1 VRSFPARIK
10 IARVKLLRLAVAL
23 ALAAFAL
30 AVVGCGGG
38 EEEEPAQE
46 EQQVAEPIKV
56 GLVTDIG
63 GLNDRSFNALAY
75 QGFKRGQ
82 EELGIEGRVLESKSD
97 ADYIPHLES
106 LAQEDYDLV
115 IGVGFLIT
123 EAIGEAAQAYPETN
137 FAIVDVPIELVP
149 GKPKNVRGLIFKEQQ
164 GGYLAGYLAALAQSA
179 AAMPRMNP
187 EANVVSTVGGQKIPP
202 VDRYIAGFQAGAKA
216 ANPNVTTLNDYSQDF
231 VAQDKCKEIALEH
244 IARGADVVMH
254 VAGGCGLG
262 ALDAAKEKGVWGVGA
277 DADQSFLGEHIIAS
291 ALKKVDVSVFSVI
304 EDVHHDRFE
313 GGQNSVFDVSNG
325 GVGIGGISA
334 QVPKDIVDK
343 VRAVEKRMAAGELAD
358 IPTTV
363 K

>member
-1 VRSFPARIK
+1 VRLVRLA
-10 IARVKLLRLAVAL
+10 IALAVAVL
-23 ALAAFAL
+23 LVAAA
-30 AVVGCGGG
+30 GCGGG
-38 EEEEPAQE
+38 EEEEAQPAQQE
-46 EQQVAEPIKV
+46 EQTAEPIKV

-75 QGFKRGQ
+75 QGFKRAQ
-82 EELGIEGRVLESKSD
+82 QELGVEGRVLESKSD

-106 LAQEDYDLV
+106 LAQEEYDLV

-123 EAIGEAAQAYPETN
+123 EAIGKAAQAYPETN

-149 GKPKNVRGLIFKEQQ
+149 GRPKNVRGLIFKEQQ
-164 GGYLAGYLAALAQSA
+164 GGYLAGYLAALVQA
-179 AAMPRMNP
+179 AGEMPRMNP

-244 IARGADVVMH
+244 IARGADVIMH

-277 DADQSFLGEHIIAS
+277 DANQSFLGGHIIAS

-304 EDVHHDRFE
+304 EAVHHDRFE
-313 GGQNSVFDVSNG
+313 GGQNSVFDIANG
-325 GVGIGGISA
+325 GVGIGGIHSA
-334 QVPKDIVDK
+334 VPREIVDEVK
-343 VRAVEKRMAAGELAD
+343 TIEKRMANGELAD

>member
-1 VRSFPARIK
+1 M
-10 IARVKLLRLAVAL
+10 KLPRLAVAL
-23 ALAAFAL
+23 ALAAL
-30 AVVGCGGG
+30 LVGGCGGG
-38 EEEEPAQE
+38 EEGEPAQE
-46 EQQVAEPIKV
+46 ETREAEPIKV

-106 LAQEDYDLV
+106 LAQEEYDLV

-123 EAIGEAAQAYPETN
+123 QAIGEAAKAYPETN

-149 GKPKNVRGLIFKEQQ
+149 GQPKNVRGLIFKEQQ
-164 GGYLAGYLAALAQSA
+164 GGYLAGYLAGLVQTSA
-179 AAMPRMNP
+179 EMPRMNP

-216 ANPNVTTLNDYSQDF
+216 ANPDVTTLNDYSQDF

-244 IARGADVVMH
+244 IARGADVILH

-262 ALDAAKEKGVWGVGA
+262 ALDAAKEKGVWGMGA
-277 DADQSFLGEHIIAS
+277 DADQSFLGGHILAS

-304 EDVHHDRFE
+304 EAVHHGRFE
-313 GGQNSVFDVSNG
+313 GGQNSVFDVANG
-325 GVGIGGISA
+325 GVGIGGIRA
-334 QVPKDIVDK
+334 EVPKDVADK
-343 VRAVEKRMAAGELAD
+343 VKAVEKRMAAGELAD